1 MGKFKDYIRET
12 LSLEEHLDREAAI
25 ATIRKNVAFAGPNVI
40 ILACAIIIASIG
52 LNVNSIPVIIG
63 AMLISPVMG
72 PIIGFGLSIGTND
85 MNLLKSSFKN
95 FAVMVAISIIASALY
110 FLTSPLNLEHP
121 TELLA
126 RTRPT
131 IYDVLIALFSG
142 VAGMLEHA
150 RKERGSVISGVAIAT
165 ALMPPL
171 CTVGYGIANLS
182 LQYIV
187 GALYLFII
195 NSVFI
200 VLATFIMVK
209 YLEFPVVRYEN
220 AKKQRS
226 FSRLMYLII
235 ILMIAP
241 SIYTAVVVIK
251 ETNFTANAGRFVDS
265 NKTLGSSY
273 IYDHDVHLDKNGY
286 SVEVFLAGDALDDV
300 QRDLLLANAEKCGLQ
315 RNQVVLREAAAVKRE
330 SSTEMVRDLYE
341 YYDKRIQELTQ
352 VIIDL
357 EVELAKYRKD
367 SAEVVPKVDSTVLK
381 R

>member
-95 FAVMVAISIIASALY
+95 FAVMVAISIIASTLY